1 MTERELTAVS
11 GELHR
16 LAAEGVS
23 PWLDGVC
30 RNLLASGRLTELVA
44 HEGIRG
50 VTSNVAA
57 LATAVEA
64 GDSDYLDQLLFLSYR
79 DVPPDA
85 AIRALTAY
93 DTRWACDE
101 LLPVFE
107 STAGREGYVSVDVN
121 PWLAHDADLV
131 ASEAGALVRAVNR
144 PNVLAKIPATPEGL
158 EAISE
163 CLSRKIGVH
172 ATGIFSVRRYGEVVD
187 AYFEGLERARAAGH
201 DLSDIVSFASLPI
214 SWLDAE
220 VDTRLEELGTE
231 ESRALRGEAALASA
245 RLVYGMY
252 EERLDGERWRGL
264 AGAGA
269 RPQTVMWTA
278 TTPRRSGPCSTGYVE
293 RFVAWGTAS
302 AVSLATLGKAGHL
315 CPLRGDTLTDAHD
328 AGRFVWERLE
338 ELGISYRSVVRKL
351 EDEGVE
357 WLQTSWSLLY
367 ASVERR
373 LRGARL
379 FSH

>member
-1 MTERELTAVS
+1 MR
-11 GELHR
+11 GELRR

-23 PWLDGVC
+23 PWLDGPC
-30 RNLLASGRLTELVA
+30 RGLLASGGLTELVEGA
-44 HEGIRG
+44 GIRG

-57 LATAVEA
+57 LASAVEA
-64 GDSDYLDQLLFLSYR
+64 GDTAYLDQLLFLSYR
-79 DVPPDA
+79 DVPADA

-93 DTRWACDE
+93 DTRMACDE

-107 STAGREGYVSVDVN
+107 ATAGREGYASVDVN
-121 PWLAHDADLV
+121 PWLAHDAALV
-131 ASEAGALVRAVNR
+131 ASEAGELVRAVNR
-144 PNVLAKIPATPEGL
+144 PNALAKIPATREGL

-163 CLSRKIGVH
+163 CVSRKVGVH

-214 SWLDAE
+214 SWFDAE
-220 VDTRLEELGTE
+220 VDARLEELGTV
-231 ESRALRGEAALASA
+231 ESRAMRGEAALASA
-245 RLVYGMY
+245 RLVYGLY
-252 EERLDGERWRGL
+252 EERLDGARWRSL

-278 TTPRRSGPCSTGYVE
+278 TTPRRPGPCRTNYVE
-293 RFVAWGTAS
+293 RLVAWGTAS
-302 AVSLATLGKAGHL
+302 ALPPALLGEGAGL
-315 CPLRGDTLTDAHD
+315 CPLSGDTLTDGHD
-328 AGRFVWERLE
+328 AGRSVWERLE

-351 EDEGVE
+351 EEEGVE

-367 ASVERR
+367 ESVERR

-379 FSH
+379 LSG